1 MSEPSRLLIDENV
14 SSAPASP
21 GHLVPN
27 STTVKAGM
35 DYSTAPKM
43 ATMQNCP
50 ATNGAC
56 LDTSMN
62 MSMDTSVNL
71 SPKEKEKRKVNRITE
86 YIEDQKDRIR
96 SYFRRRHVPL
106 KRAFDMDLQCG
117 TQTFLIQIS
126 DDIEE
131 CLYYG
136 NDKLVQKFL
145 SEQGL
150 SLANVND
157 FIANEKKKFGNFVE
171 EDPDL
176 LESLGKSSKRRKST
190 HKNLA
195 PIDEDDDDFSPTVKE
210 RDRKRAEKRREAAKR
225 VQEGDYLSNIN
236 ERSKVFRSR
245 REGLIGKIGDTD
257 SVCGTKTFLVVIN
270 MDQEAAFY
278 HGDTGLVSQFFSTGI
293 SKKSSIDKN

>member
-1 MSEPSRLLIDENV
+1 MIWLKISWKHNTSIQP
-14 SSAPASP
+14 
-21 GHLVPN
+21 
-27 STTVKAGM
+27 
-35 DYSTAPKM
+35 
-43 ATMQNCP
+43 NCP

-56 LDTSMN
+56 LDISMN
-62 MSMDTSVNL
+62 MSLDTSINL

-150 SLANVND
+150 SLSNVND
-157 FIANEKKKFGNFVE
+157 FIANGMLF
-171 EDPDL
+171 
-176 LESLGKSSKRRKST
+176 SKR
-190 HKNLA
+190 
-195 PIDEDDDDFSPTVKE
+195 
-210 RDRKRAEKRREAAKR
+210 
-225 VQEGDYLSNIN
+225 
-236 ERSKVFRSR
+236 
-245 REGLIGKIGDTD
+245 
-257 SVCGTKTFLVVIN
+257 
-270 MDQEAAFY
+270 
-278 HGDTGLVSQFFSTGI
+278 
-293 SKKSSIDKN
+293 

>member
-1 MSEPSRLLIDENV
+1 MQ
-14 SSAPASP
+14 
-21 GHLVPN
+21 
-27 STTVKAGM
+27 
-35 DYSTAPKM
+35 
-43 ATMQNCP
+43 QNCP

-157 FIANEKKKFGNFVE
+157 FIANGMFFEELIKK
-171 EDPDL
+171 
-176 LESLGKSSKRRKST
+176 
-190 HKNLA
+190 
-195 PIDEDDDDFSPTVKE
+195 
-210 RDRKRAEKRREAAKR
+210 
-225 VQEGDYLSNIN
+225 
-236 ERSKVFRSR
+236 
-245 REGLIGKIGDTD
+245 
-257 SVCGTKTFLVVIN
+257 
-270 MDQEAAFY
+270 
-278 HGDTGLVSQFFSTGI
+278 GI
-293 SKKSSIDKN
+293 SNLIILKMIRPFCAMSISNFICI